1 MAAQTVDLSAFLN
14 PPLCANTDRTIHGN
28 VSPCERKAAM
38 YCGKACQKADWRL
51 HKTACKGEHLK
62 ETWQPRFFVERRF
75 PSFMSKSQSAFNLD
89 PFGSAQYLWGNIP
102 AVDML
107 NAGENE
113 GMEEITRRNIAL
125 LFAASGDLRNVVKTV
140 TGLPKDYAGECLVA
154 INDWNFCITARNAM
168 ILLTAMHFNP
178 ETAVPIIMH
187 LWYSVL
193 LPTSVYHALQDS
205 ILPYV
210 KDVCDEI
217 AGKADDSQQAKTFK
231 TGNCSVRIVLKRREW
246 VELAEMFKQS
256 KWLSLST
263 AMQLR
268 QATTMAPQRIDYVD
282 KSLQKMLPARR
293 TCAWKFRLEGL
304 LLPYGTSRKDFVFPN
319 PQVKTNKISFR
330 LFAVD
335 ATKLPDYL
343 GDTQFDRI
351 EVSNICDRG
360 YVGVDRTLQTFSPML
375 KSRTENPHATLL
387 MLFLNAVRE
396 EESFLSSDSKTK
408 TAPAPDARRVQNI
421 KKFLPHIDPGVV
433 DLVMGQTTPSS
444 PGRTFI
450 LDVTMISS
458 AMRMF
463 DNFDD
468 CFNGFLECP
477 DPIKVASMD
486 TLTQAHGMKVK
497 TQHTIIKPWP
507 YRVTNNT
514 TKEEFSSMLSEST
527 TGDERYME
535 FEKLEEE
542 STPGAST
549 LSQLG
554 LDYM

>member
-1 MAAQTVDLSAFLN
+1 
-14 PPLCANTDRTIHGN
+14 
-28 VSPCERKAAM
+28 
-38 YCGKACQKADWRL
+38 
-51 HKTACKGEHLK
+51 
-62 ETWQPRFFVERRF
+62 
-75 PSFMSKSQSAFNLD
+75 
-89 PFGSAQYLWGNIP
+89 
-102 AVDML
+102 
-107 NAGENE
+107 
-113 GMEEITRRNIAL
+113 
-125 LFAASGDLRNVVKTV
+125 
-140 TGLPKDYAGECLVA
+140 
-154 INDWNFCITARNAM
+154 
-168 ILLTAMHFNP
+168 
-178 ETAVPIIMH
+178 
-187 LWYSVL
+187 
-193 LPTSVYHALQDS
+193 
-205 ILPYV
+205 
-210 KDVCDEI
+210 
-217 AGKADDSQQAKTFK
+217 
-231 TGNCSVRIVLKRREW
+231 
-246 VELAEMFKQS
+246 
-256 KWLSLST
+256 
-263 AMQLR
+263 
-268 QATTMAPQRIDYVD
+268 
-282 KSLQKMLPARR
+282 
-293 TCAWKFRLEGL
+293 
-304 LLPYGTSRKDFVFPN
+304 
-319 PQVKTNKISFR
+319 
-330 LFAVD
+330 
-335 ATKLPDYL
+335 
-343 GDTQFDRI
+343 
-351 EVSNICDRG
+351 
-360 YVGVDRTLQTFSPML
+360 ML

-542 STPGAST
+542 SSEASCKPS
-549 LSQLG
+549 LEQMG
-554 LDYM
+554 CY